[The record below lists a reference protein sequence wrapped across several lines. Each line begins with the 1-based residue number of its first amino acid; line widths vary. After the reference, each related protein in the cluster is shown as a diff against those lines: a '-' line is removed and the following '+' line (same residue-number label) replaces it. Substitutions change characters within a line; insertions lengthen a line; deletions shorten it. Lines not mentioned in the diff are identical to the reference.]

1 MDIIYEV
8 LERLSFVGVSV
19 LSLLFIM
26 LQATWPIDDK
36 PVPWYYPVNG
46 LVIWGL
52 FMWWVWS

>member
-36 PVPWYYPVNG
+36 PV
-46 LVIWGL
+46 
-52 FMWWVWS
+52 